1 MAAAGFEVYDRVEG
15 MVVMESTIDQ
25 AALNLLFERCRSV
38 RAESSRL
45 AARSTEVHEHLGQE
59 RRRSL
64 TETTA
69 VIDSETVGHPV
80 MVARLDRLSARIGRS
95 PEIEQAKGL
104 LADRYGI
111 TRGEAFAI
119 LRSISSHSN
128 RKLRDVARELLDGA
142 ADTERGTLSRS
153 G

>member
-1 MAAAGFEVYDRVEG
+1 
-15 MVVMESTIDQ
+15 METADHTPLIV
-25 AALNLLFERCRSV
+25 LLERSRSV
-38 RAESSRL
+38 RAESARL
-45 AARSTEVHEHLGQE
+45 GARHSEVRERIGEE

-69 VIDSETVGHPV
+69 AIDCQTTGHPA

-95 PEIEQAKGL
+95 AEIEQAKGL
-104 LADRYGI
+104 LAGRYGI

-128 RKLRDVARELLDGA
+128 RKLRDVASELVAGASDG
-142 ADTERGTLSRS
+142 ERATLT
-153 G
+153 GPG